1 MEQFTKKP
9 NEGRVLTKN
18 QFFYDMFHPSN
29 IGHTIM
35 ADCLQ
40 YLFESCDLSE
50 HARLDAFESGLTEE
64 GMLAQQLQMKPAI
77 GKSFEHVRLLDKKDV
92 YAGAQIDAGGF
103 CATDDQLQSVEMDD
117 RLELTPEFPYN
128 WMYDATMPEN
138 AVFTIRIH
146 CKALVLIF
154 KDSGEVDV
162 GKAYV
167 DVDGE
172 RRMTADP
179 SN

>member
-1 MEQFTKKP
+1 
-9 NEGRVLTKN
+9 
-18 QFFYDMFHPSN
+18 
-29 IGHTIM
+29 
-35 ADCLQ
+35 
-40 YLFESCDLSE
+40 
-50 HARLDAFESGLTEE
+50 
-64 GMLAQQLQMKPAI
+64 
-77 GKSFEHVRLLDKKDV
+77 
-92 YAGAQIDAGGF
+92 
-103 CATDDQLQSVEMDD
+103 MDD

-128 WMYDATMPEN
+128 WMYDATMTEN

-179 SN
+179 HINNWQHCNAMIVFKEDESADHTVRIEVAEEDRDKKFTILGFGYVL

>member
-1 MEQFTKKP
+1 
-9 NEGRVLTKN
+9 
-18 QFFYDMFHPSN
+18 
-29 IGHTIM
+29 
-35 ADCLQ
+35 
-40 YLFESCDLSE
+40 
-50 HARLDAFESGLTEE
+50 
-64 GMLAQQLQMKPAI
+64 MLAQQLQMKPAI

-146 CKALVLIF
+146 CKALVLSF

-179 SN
+179 HINNWQHCNAMIVFNEDESADHTVRIEVAEEDRDKKFTILGFGYVL

>member
-1 MEQFTKKP
+1 
-9 NEGRVLTKN
+9 
-18 QFFYDMFHPSN
+18 
-29 IGHTIM
+29 
-35 ADCLQ
+35 
-40 YLFESCDLSE
+40 
-50 HARLDAFESGLTEE
+50 
-64 GMLAQQLQMKPAI
+64 
-77 GKSFEHVRLLDKKDV
+77 
-92 YAGAQIDAGGF
+92 
-103 CATDDQLQSVEMDD
+103 
-117 RLELTPEFPYN
+117 
-128 WMYDATMPEN
+128 MYDATMTEN

-179 SN
+179 HINNW